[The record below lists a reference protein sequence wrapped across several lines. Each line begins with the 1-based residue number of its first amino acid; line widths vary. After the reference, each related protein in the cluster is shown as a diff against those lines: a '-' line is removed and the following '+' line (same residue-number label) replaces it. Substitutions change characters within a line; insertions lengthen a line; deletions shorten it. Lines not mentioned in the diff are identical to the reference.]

1 MSLGSPCD
9 CHVMAGSV
17 KDAPE
22 DAPEADA
29 PEADAPAPARFENDP
44 AGSRMMQDREGLLM
58 MKRYWGGS

>member
-1 MSLGSPCD
+1 
-9 CHVMAGSV
+9 MAGSV